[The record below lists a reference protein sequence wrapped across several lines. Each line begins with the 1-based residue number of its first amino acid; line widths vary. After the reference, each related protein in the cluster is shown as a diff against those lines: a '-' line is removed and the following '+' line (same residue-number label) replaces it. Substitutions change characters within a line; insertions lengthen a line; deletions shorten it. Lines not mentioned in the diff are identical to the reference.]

1 MIKVEDGTVNIDG
14 TGIGIIADFTCVVAS
29 VRDVLIRQYNKEF
42 ADNVICM
49 CGKLAV
55 YQNENGSTPP
65 DDHELTKQFLDVL
78 KGEKND

>member
-1 MIKVEDGTVNIDG
+1 MIKVEDGTVIIDG
-14 TGIGIIADFTCVVAS
+14 STLDVISDFTCIVAS
-29 VRDVLIRQYNKEF
+29 VRDALIRKYNKEF
-42 ADNVICM
+42 ADNVICI

-78 KGEKND
+78 KGAKK